1 MLDPT
6 KTTLPKKWAI
16 EFTMA
21 LRSRDVTGAAIGDA
35 LRQAE
40 AFCADSGQSPD
51 DAFGPADAYADS
63 LTDLPTVSGGQTLTT
78 RLAPNALG
86 LFGLLLALP
95 TFDAWRAGRA
105 VEFPIGGLITLAVVL
120 AAVAALLLQ
129 PRIYRRRG
137 SLLVLLSFAFLGA
150 TAAQAFLRQPIGSLP
165 VLPCAVVATAALIG
179 SGLWQM
185 RVLDPDLIVDPL
197 APPPRPSRGFYLL
210 TCWLM
215 PIGTVLALGIAMFAP
230 VR

>member
-165 VLPCAVVATAALIG
+165 VLPCAVVAAAALIG